1 MTDNNPPEHARKH
14 WLRAPYTSVSFWA
27 FPMVV
32 IMVVAMLGTALY
44 LGGLSTPTDFFK
56 DFPVAVVNQDKG
68 AQVPQQDGS
77 SEQQNL
83 GRQIVDKFA
92 DEAGKDDR
100 VDLRELSWEQA
111 QEQMDRGDLYAA
123 VVIPESFSKN
133 TVSLV
138 EGSLTQGSAARP
150 EVTLYTDPQ
159 AGSIGT
165 KLATGA
171 VDPGI
176 TQASEAMGK
185 ELTGSIDSAQQQA
198 HDRVLEQ
205 LKQNQQEQSQQMAKS
220 AAQGGPAVQQFAQ
233 QVQQAQEQSVQ
244 QIAENLS
251 PKVSSVSRQ
260 ALADPVQVVSKPYQQ
275 LEDGTALGMGAFYY
289 CILLLVVGL
298 SGSVALN
305 VLMDGRMGAA
315 PFEMGPFFRD
325 NPRRIPSRVL
335 GFLIKWGT
343 FTVAAAPTSALMMW
357 VASMVGVPVPHGV
370 ALFFLGWLALST
382 VSAIVL
388 ALITLGGSAGMLI
401 SMIYLVFMGLPS
413 AGAVVPLQA
422 VPGFFRA
429 IAQLEPLH
437 HIFLAVRSVLYF
449 DADPHA
455 GLQSGVIALFVM
467 LALALAVALVGGWA
481 YDRFF
486 GKRGTTGG
494 PKHVA
499 GRGDRAAATPQTPAT
514 GGQFAAKSADNPRVP
529 AGHRA

>member
-1 MTDNNPPEHARKH
+1 MTETNPPEHARKH
-14 WLRAPYTSVSFWA
+14 WARPPYTTFTFWA
-27 FPMVV
+27 FPAVV
-32 IMVVAMLGTALY
+32 IMVLAMLGTALY
-44 LGGLSTPTDFFK
+44 LGGLSSPKDFFK
-56 DFPVAVVNQDKG
+56 DFPIAVVNQDRG
-68 AQVPQQDGS
+68 AQVPGRDGS

-83 GRQIVDKFA
+83 GRQIVDEFA

-100 VDLRELSWEQA
+100 VDLRELSWGET
-111 QEQMDRGDLYAA
+111 QEQMERGDLYAA
-123 VVIPESFSKN
+123 VVIPGSFSED
-133 TVSLV
+133 TVNLV
-138 EGSLTQGSAARP
+138 EGSLTQDSATRP
-150 EVTLYTDPQ
+150 QVTLYTDPQ
-159 AGSIGT
+159 AGSLGT

-176 TQASEAMGK
+176 TRASEAMGE
-185 ELTGSIDSAQQQA
+185 ELTGSIGAAQQQA
-198 HDRVLEQ
+198 QDRVLDQ
-205 LKQNQQEQSQQMAKS
+205 LQQSQQEQSRELAKS

-233 QVQQAQEQSVQ
+233 QVQQAQEKSVR
-244 QIAENLS
+244 QIADNLA
-251 PKVSSVSRQ
+251 PKVSSVSQ
-260 ALADPVQVVSKPYQQ
+260 EALADPVQVVSEPYQE

-315 PFEMGPFFRD
+315 PFEMGPVFRD
-325 NPRRIPSRVL
+325 NPRRIPSRIL
-335 GFLIKWGT
+335 GFLIKWAT

-357 VASMVGVPVPHGV
+357 VASSVGVPVPHGV

-388 ALITLGGSAGMLI
+388 ALITLGGSAGMLL

-422 VPGFFRA
+422 VPGFFRV
-429 IAQLEPLH
+429 IAHIEPLH
-437 HIFLAVRSVLYF
+437 HIFLTVRSVLYF
-449 DADPHA
+449 DANPHA

-467 LALALAVALVGGWA
+467 LVIAVVAALAGGWA

-486 GKRGTTGG
+486 GKRGTAGG

-499 GRGDRAAATPQTPAT
+499 GRADRPTARPVTSAAEPAD
-514 GGQFAAKSADNPRVP
+514 KSADNPRVL
-529 AGHRA
+529 AGQRP